1 MLKTLNSSIN
11 YQKKW
16 NHIIES
22 FISDFDHLAAET
34 IFEKIEENNIDVNN
48 NDITFLTKT
57 VLDINIIPSY
67 VNTIIRLFG
76 MLAEKNVNSLRQ
88 IILFNLR
95 NLLSHDNAQY
105 KYYIVKALWQAK
117 DYNSLQNLK
126 QQLRY
131 KQPKNVILILKRA
144 INVLTI

>member
-1 MLKTLNSSIN
+1 
-11 YQKKW
+11 
-16 NHIIES
+16 
-22 FISDFDHLAAET
+22 
-34 IFEKIEENNIDVNN
+34 
-48 NDITFLTKT
+48 
-57 VLDINIIPSY
+57 
-67 VNTIIRLFG
+67 